1 MRTLVRRL
9 RYALRLAWLGW
20 QIAGNIH
27 KIAVNNHKIAVNQ
40 RWLDAQAA
48 DLNALADLEYD
59 VQVTAGEKL
68 IERELGR

>member
-1 MRTLVRRL
+1 MRAVFRRL
-9 RYALRLAWLGW
+9 RYALRLFGLGW
-20 QIAGNIH
+20 QIAGGIH
-27 KIAVNNHKIAVNQ
+27 KIAVNKK
-40 RWLDAQAA
+40 WLDAQAA